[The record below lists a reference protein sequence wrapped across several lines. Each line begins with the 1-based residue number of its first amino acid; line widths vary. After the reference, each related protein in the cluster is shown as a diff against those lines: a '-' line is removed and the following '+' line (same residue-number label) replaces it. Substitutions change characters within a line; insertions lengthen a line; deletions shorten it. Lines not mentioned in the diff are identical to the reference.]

1 MLLLSQALLAV
12 GTMHPRVQDQA
23 PDQQQ
28 ALFCFQVCV
37 WLKATMDVAVV
48 SAELRREER
57 EP

>member
-1 MLLLSQALLAV
+1 MLLLLSQALLAV
-12 GTMHPRVQDQA
+12 GTLHPR
-23 PDQQQ
+23 
-28 ALFCFQVCV
+28 V